1 MDDKVPV
8 GVEHLK
14 TWKIPAG
21 KITTVY
27 ANALTAEWYA
37 VGLEHA
43 RERILHLAELPS
55 GEASTADDEEYLRS
69 LEKLLGES
77 RLNDFIV
84 TARRR
89 ADELTDAYRT
99 MHAAHANGLEV
110 D

>member
-8 GVEHLK
+8 GFEHLK
-14 TWKIPAG
+14 TWE
-21 KITTVY
+21 ITTGEVTTAY

-55 GEASTADDEEYLRS
+55 GEASTADDEEYLRGM
-69 LEKLLGES
+69 EKIIEES

-89 ADELTDAYRT
+89 ADELTDAYRAKFSG
-99 MHAAHANGLEV
+99 H
-110 D
+110 